1 MTAYSDDINKGY
13 EVVLRHL
20 NDIELVNRIYNLTA
34 IDPLAE
40 HHTFANHY
48 GGISFNLDIRSIH
61 SKWEIVYTYKDL
73 FDIIGHT
80 EQTEEIFLD
89 FSYSDLENIL
99 YALVQGIKAE
109 EEALLKNAIDPNY
122 YRKVA
127 KRMHYNK
134 KYGDPF
140 I

>member
-61 SKWEIVYTYKDL
+61 SKWEIV
-73 FDIIGHT
+73 
-80 EQTEEIFLD
+80 
-89 FSYSDLENIL
+89 
-99 YALVQGIKAE
+99 
-109 EEALLKNAIDPNY
+109 
-122 YRKVA
+122 
-127 KRMHYNK
+127 
-134 KYGDPF
+134 
-140 I
+140 